1 METSKKFAISFT
13 STEMTSFC
21 RKMQIKLTDRKEHNM
36 ARSTYGSLREDVDA
50 YLGTYA
56 GDYDVEGVYR
66 ELRDMGADEFVDVLV
81 RHQREE

>member
-1 METSKKFAISFT
+1 
-13 STEMTSFC
+13 
-21 RKMQIKLTDRKEHNM
+21 M

-66 ELRDMGADEFVDVLV
+66 ELRDMGAEGLDDVDADEFVDVLV